1 MVHSVNDGLTIS
13 STGVAAGMVVPPE
26 RQAGAQ
32 GLLGGAQ
39 TLLAGVTAVIA
50 GTMYEHAGR
59 TAAYLV
65 AAVLMLT
72 LVVGGMV
79 IAGPARRLRGS
90 GAGSAVAITPAPA
103 TAASP

>member
-1 MVHSVNDGLTIS
+1 LTIS
-13 STGVAAGMVVPPE
+13 STGVAAGMVVPNE

-39 TLLAGVTAVIA
+39 TLLAGITAVVA
-50 GTMYEHAGR
+50 GTMYEQAGR

-65 AAVLMLT
+65 AAALMLT
-72 LVVGGMV
+72 LVVVGMV
-79 IAGPARRLRGS
+79 IAGPARGLRGS
-90 GAGSAVAITPAPA
+90 AGALTLTPAPA